1 MTDQPL
7 NREQRRAAE
16 RAKPDQ
22 QQDNLLPQSENNP
35 AFSGSGGGPGDDSA
49 AYTGRPDQDVTRLTG
64 PGTGGATEDRGRIT
78 NREDIHLGTQPN
90 AGTSQAPERK

>member
-1 MTDQPL
+1 MTDRNPSDDQDQPL

-16 RAKPDQ
+16 HGGGDDR
-22 QQDNLLPQSENNP
+22 QDNLLAESENNP

-64 PGTGGATEDRGRIT
+64 AGTGGATESDGRLPHH
-78 NREDIHLGTQPN
+78 EGIHLGNQPN
-90 AGTSQAPERK
+90 S